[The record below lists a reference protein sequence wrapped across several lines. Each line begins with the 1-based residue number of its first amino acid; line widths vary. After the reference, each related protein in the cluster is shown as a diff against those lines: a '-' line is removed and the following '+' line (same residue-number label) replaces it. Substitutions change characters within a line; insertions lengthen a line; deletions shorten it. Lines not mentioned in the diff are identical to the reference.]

1 MSERRT
7 KPRHNAVALGR
18 KQMVLELA
26 RAGRTPAEIADRVDE
41 PFASVMTSL
50 YGLIGEGALKRSDLV
65 FAFDQDVRDAIEL
78 AIEEH
83 AAARE
88 REAEG
93 AADDEDGQDEEDGEV
108 DEDAAGTSRA
118 IDLKQLQKTLAKQEV
133 PIRREDL
140 AVYLTLRDARVALGD
155 MYEMVRDI
163 ELALHDRIREAFVRE
178 YGDEHWWRE
187 GVPANVRAECAA
199 LYEHDP
205 DPAPEAYGYTSLIH
219 LREILDKR
227 WDVLG
232 AAFPPALRADR
243 KKLMADL
250 VTLNRI
256 RNAVMHP
263 VRRAAFTDREFLF
276 VRDFLRALR
285 GGDATAQSAR

>member
-7 KPRHNAVALGR
+7 KPRDEPVALGR
-18 KQMVLELA
+18 KQLTLQLA
-26 RAGRTPAEIADRVDE
+26 RAGKPPSEIADRLGV
-41 PFASVMTSL
+41 PFATIMAHL
-50 YGLIGEGALKRSDLV
+50 YGLIGEGALKRSDIV
-65 FAFDQDVRDAIEL
+65 FSFDQDTRDAIEL
-78 AIEEH
+78 AIEEQDT
-83 AAARE
+83 
-88 REAEG
+88 
-93 AADDEDGQDEEDGEV
+93 AD
-108 DEDAAGTSRA
+108 SRA
-118 IDLKQLQKTLAKQEV
+118 LRKALVRQDV
-133 PIRREDL
+133 PVRREDL

-155 MYEMVRDI
+155 MYEMVRDV

-178 YGDEHWWRE
+178 YGEEQWWRE

-199 LYEHDP
+199 LYEQDP
-205 DPAPEAYGYTSLIH
+205 EPAPEAFSYTSLIH

-227 WDVLG
+227 WDVL
-232 AAFPPALRADR
+232 ADAFPPALRADR

-250 VTLNRI
+250 VTINRI

-285 GGDATAQSAR
+285 DDAARAQSDR

>member
-7 KPRHNAVALGR
+7 RTRASEGLAIGR
-18 KQMVLELA
+18 KQQVLQLA
-26 RAGRTPAEIADRVDE
+26 CEGLSPSTIADRTGV
-41 PFASVMTSL
+41 PFATVMSHL
-50 YGLIGEGALKRSDLV
+50 YGLVGEGALKRSDIV
-65 FAFDQDVRDAIEL
+65 FSFDQDTRDAIEL
-78 AIEEH
+78 AIE
-83 AAARE
+83 AQQTT
-88 REAEG
+88 
-93 AADDEDGQDEEDGEV
+93 D
-108 DEDAAGTSRA
+108 SRA
-118 IDLKQLQKTLAKQEV
+118 LRKALAKQDV
-133 PIRREDL
+133 QIRREDL

-155 MYEMVRDI
+155 MYEMVRDV
-163 ELALHDRIREAFVRE
+163 ELAIHDRVRDAFVAEFGEER
-178 YGDEHWWRE
+178 WWRE

-205 DPAPEAYGYTSLIH
+205 DPAPDAFSYTTLIH

-227 WDVLG
+227 WDVL
-232 AAFPPALRADR
+232 APALPKALQSNR

-276 VRDFLRALR
+276 VRNF
-285 GGDATAQSAR
+285 ARQLARPE